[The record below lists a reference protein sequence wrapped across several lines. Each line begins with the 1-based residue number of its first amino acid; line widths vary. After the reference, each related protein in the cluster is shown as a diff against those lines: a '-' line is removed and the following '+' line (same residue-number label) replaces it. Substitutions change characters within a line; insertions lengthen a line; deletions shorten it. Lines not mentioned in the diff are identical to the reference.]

1 MDIELCPNCKEKRE
15 EGYEICWNCQY
26 NFVSKSF
33 TNEINVFDK
42 TTEDIE
48 LISKS
53 QANDLLFDVNKIKI
67 AGTALKDIAS
77 NIYYQIAVSLIF
89 GLLTFLEPLFAIIG
103 IIINLILLFYII
115 SLFQKAGE
123 ALSDSIEIKEE
134 AKI

>member
-67 AGTALKDIAS
+67 AGTALKDIAF
-77 NIYYQIAVSLIF
+77 NLYCQIAVSLIF
-89 GLLTFLEPLFAIIG
+89 GLLAFAWWGFAIIG
-103 IIINLILLFYII
+103 IIINLILLFYIL

-123 ALSDSIEIKEE
+123 ALSKSINIKEE